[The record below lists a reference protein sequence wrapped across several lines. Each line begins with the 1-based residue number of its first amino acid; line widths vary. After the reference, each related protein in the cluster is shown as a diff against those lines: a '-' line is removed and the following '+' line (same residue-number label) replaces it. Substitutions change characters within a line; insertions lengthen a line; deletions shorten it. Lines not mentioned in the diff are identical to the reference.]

1 MSECWTQLRKS
12 WVGFSLRLTRTVE
25 AQSTSRK
32 SGFVED
38 YVIICMLSAF
48 IQFLCCIS
56 GTSWSACSDSPVS
69 RKTKTFS
76 MRAPWM
82 SGRCAFV
89 NLGIEVF
96 VYMCICVFM
105 NMRICVFMYMCIY
118 VFMYPVSG
126 IGVNSGWL
134 QFCGPL
140 FWKKC
145 QRHNRFRHWCL
156 NYINNFH
163 ININVY
169 C

>member
-12 WVGFSLRLTRTVE
+12 WVGFSLRLTRMAE
-25 AQSTSRK
+25 AQLTSRK
-32 SGFVED
+32 SGSAEE
-38 YVIICMLSAF
+38 YVNFCMFLLLFSICVVHQGHRGRPVQTRRSRGRRRPS
-48 IQFLCCIS
+48 LCVHHGCQVDVHLWI
-56 GTSWSACSDSPVS
+56 WVS
-69 RKTKTFS
+69 RYLYI
-76 MRAPWM
+76 
-82 SGRCAFV
+82 C
-89 NLGIEVF
+89 IF
-96 VYMCICVFM
+96 VYLWICVFVFLCT
-105 NMRICVFMYMCIY
+105 CVS
-118 VFMYPVSG
+118 MYPVSG

-140 FWKKC
+140 SWKNC

>member
-12 WVGFSLRLTRTVE
+12 WVGFSLRLTRTAV

-32 SGFVED
+32 SGSAEE
-38 YVIICMLSAF
+38 YVIFCMFLLSLSVCVVY
-48 IQFLCCIS
+48 QGHSGRPVQTRRSRGRRRPSLCVHHGCQVDEYLWI
-56 GTSWSACSDSPVS
+56 WVS
-69 RKTKTFS
+69 RYL
-76 MRAPWM
+76 
-82 SGRCAFV
+82 C
-89 NLGIEVF
+89 
-96 VYMCICVFM
+96 
-105 NMRICVFMYMCIY
+105 ICVFMYMRICIFMYLCIY

-140 FWKKC
+140 SWKNC